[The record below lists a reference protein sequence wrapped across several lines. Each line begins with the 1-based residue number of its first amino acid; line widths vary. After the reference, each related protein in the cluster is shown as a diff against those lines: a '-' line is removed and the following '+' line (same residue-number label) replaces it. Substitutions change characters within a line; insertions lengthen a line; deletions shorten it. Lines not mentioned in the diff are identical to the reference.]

1 MKKQLGNILKFLFF
15 LGIGVLLIWL
25 AVRNLTPEDKITIFK
40 AFDEAD
46 YWWIVF
52 ATFLS
57 LISHLVRAM
66 RWQLL
71 LQPLGFNP
79 KLYNTFFALMVGYL
93 ANLAL
98 PRVGEVSRCG
108 ILTKY
113 EKIPFTEAFGTV
125 IAERAIDLLCLML
138 IFMGALVFQFE
149 ELWGLT
155 NEKILNPLTTKLSG
169 LMQNN
174 LFLIVFAFAIAL
186 FVGVV
191 VVLGRKNKGAFIKKV
206 KDLALGFWEGLKA
219 VKKIKRPYLFVFQ
232 TIVIWFFYTYVIYLS
247 FNCFK
252 ETASLGFGAALA
264 TMLFGSLGIAF
275 VPGGTGAYQTLVTE
289 TLTTGYKAP
298 FAFAFAFSW
307 LIWASQFIFLLLIGV
322 VSLIL
327 LPILNKESVKE
338 NS

>member
-52 ATFLS
+52 ATILS

-138 IFMGALVFQFE
+138 IFTGALVFQFE

-186 FVGVV
+186 FVGVI
-191 VVLGRKNKGAFIKKV
+191 VVLGRKNKGVFIKKV

-219 VKKIKRPYLFVFQ
+219 VKKIKRPYLFIFQ

-247 FNCFK
+247 FNCFA
-252 ETASLGFGAALA
+252 ETTNLGFGAALA

-327 LPILNKESVKE
+327 LPILNKESLKE

>member
-1 MKKQLGNILKFLFF
+1 MKKQLSNILKFLFF

-25 AVRNLTPEDKITIFK
+25 AIRNLTPEDETTILK
-40 AFDEAD
+40 AFQEAD
-46 YWWIVF
+46 YWWIIF
-52 ATFLS
+52 ATVLS
-57 LISHLVRAM
+57 LISHIVRAM

-113 EKIPFTEAFGTV
+113 EKIPFTESFGTV

-138 IFMGALVFQFE
+138 IFMGALVFQFQ

-155 NEKILNPLTTKLSG
+155 NEKIITPLTTKLSG
-169 LMQNN
+169 VMHNN
-174 LFLIVFAFAIAL
+174 VLLIVIAFTLAISIGL
-186 FVGVV
+186 I
-191 VVLGRKNKGAFIKKV
+191 VVLGRKNKGVFIKKV

-232 TIVIWFFYTYVIYLS
+232 TIIIWFFYTYVIYLS
-247 FNCFK
+247 FNCFT
-252 ETASLGFGAALA
+252 ETTSLGFGAALA

-307 LIWASQFIFLLLIGV
+307 LIWASQFIFLLLVGV

-327 LPILNKESVKE
+327 LPIFNKELVKE
-338 NS
+338 NT